1 MNCKEVKE
9 LMQRDLDGDLNDLER
24 QRLTQHTQ
32 QCPECSAMLQR
43 LRMLSRELENLP
55 KVRPSFSIVD
65 SILPQLEQLDQ
76 ELKKGGREEAAG
88 LSHIHDRSPRSP
100 QPLPWK
106 RRITAAVSWKTV
118 SGVVA
123 ASFVLGFF
131 AFNTQGPVRSD
142 AEGLL
147 NPFGVSEKS
156 SEIGTSPL
164 PDASSTAVSDQNSDK
179 NKAAQ
184 SNTDTPAQTA
194 AGSVKESPV
203 PADNGVKAP
212 DSRSSDKDADQSAGT
227 PGSTSS
233 DTKAANEA
241 SPGGSVTTPPPSSAV
256 TPTPPATHDNGDKGI
271 SKNTGSQTTPA
282 PTTGST
288 PVVGEADGGGQIATK
303 EPDTDKGTPLT
314 AQQNAGLSP
323 DKKLTAAFDE
333 GRLTILTAGGAP
345 VYVSDKQ
352 WKETDA
358 VKIVGWKGN
367 DELTYQVTSG
377 DQQQTFIVSLKTKQ
391 ERTQ

>member
-24 QRLTQHTQ
+24 QRLAQHTQ
-32 QCPECSAMLQR
+32 QCPECGAMLQR

-88 LSHIHDRSPRSP
+88 LSHIHDRSP
-100 QPLPWK
+100 QPLPWT

-131 AFNTQGPVRSD
+131 AFNAQGPVRSD

-147 NPFGVSEKS
+147 NPFGASEKS
-156 SEIGTSPL
+156 SDIRTSPS

-184 SNTDTPAQTA
+184 SSTDTPAQTT

-212 DSRSSDKDADQSAGT
+212 DSRSSDKDAGQSVGT

-233 DTKAANEA
+233 GTKAANEA
-241 SPGGSVTTPPPSSAV
+241 SPGGSVTTQPPSSAV
-256 TPTPPATHDNGDKGI
+256 TPTPPVTHDNGDKGI
-271 SKNTGSQTTPA
+271 SKDTGSQTTPV
-282 PTTGST
+282 PTPGST

-303 EPDTDKGTPLT
+303 EPDKGTPLT
-314 AQQNAGLSP
+314 VQQNAGLSP

-333 GRLTILTAGGAP
+333 GRLTILTVSGTS

-377 DQQQTFIVSLKTKQ
+377 DQQQIFIVSLKTKQ